1 MKKATTVLCFLCV
14 LTIFNIHSAY
24 SHQSP
29 AQSGAQLPNPL
40 LVLYNA
46 AKTGDSGKY
55 FAAGIELQAREK
67 EYLESPE
74 AAGYIQNIAMYH
86 SIIGEYHQALS
97 GFDHLRPPNT
107 SQPSSN
113 QQSSPLDGYTPQNAF
128 QVIESTADI
137 RQVIFINEAHH
148 VPRHRAFTLQLLKV
162 LYQKG
167 FRYFAAE
174 TLSDADAELG
184 RRGYPLFGK
193 TGIYTNEPVYGDLVR
208 TALKLGYTVVP
219 YEENSPCSPDEK
231 DPDSC
236 IKKRERGQ
244 AQHLYDRILAKD
256 SKAKILVHAGYS
268 HINKGGFGRGLLSM
282 AQNFKEISGIEP
294 FSIDQVQM
302 MEHSSPDYEKPVY
315 GQAIQPGRVTEPT
328 IFQSKDGKLF
338 VEEKHRSNYDA
349 QIFHPRSKTKSG
361 RPDWLLM
368 GGLRKPYKFPK
379 DLCHNTF
386 PCLVQALLPDEGNGA
401 VPVDQVTISSGK
413 QIPALVLPPGPF
425 LIRAVDQSGKV
436 IASRQVM
443 VN

>member
-302 MEHSSPDYEKPVY
+302 ILHGY
-315 GQAIQPGRVTEPT
+315 
-328 IFQSKDGKLF
+328 
-338 VEEKHRSNYDA
+338 
-349 QIFHPRSKTKSG
+349 KTG
-361 RPDWLLM
+361 P
-368 GGLRKPYKFPK
+368 
-379 DLCHNTF
+379 
-386 PCLVQALLPDEGNGA
+386 A
-401 VPVDQVTISSGK
+401 VPVSNMQSLLELPGPHGRSADVAGFTCPHHIMQGFHRLFDGSFI
-413 QIPALVLPPGPF
+413 IPAMD
-425 LIRAVDQSGKV
+425 LIQVHIIGAQALQTV
-436 IASRQVM
+436 IDLAQ
-443 VN
+443 NGLAG